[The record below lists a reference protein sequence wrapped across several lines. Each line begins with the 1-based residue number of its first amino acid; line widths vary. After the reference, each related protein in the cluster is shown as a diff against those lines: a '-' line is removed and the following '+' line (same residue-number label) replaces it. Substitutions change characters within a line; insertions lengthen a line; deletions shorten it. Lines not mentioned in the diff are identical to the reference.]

1 MKKKWLSILLAGSML
16 LAACGNNADESA
28 KDNHAE
34 NNHAKT
40 TTTTETEH
48 TNHKNHQHT
57 LANGDIQEETASPEI
72 LPSFLDHQSEDLKLV
87 YQAAGQATEILKW
100 IPCYCGCAES
110 ANHKSNLNCF
120 IKEVKDDGSVV
131 WDDHGTRC
139 IVCVEIA
146 IKSIK
151 QAQEG
156 ASLKEIRK
164 QIDQDYKEGYS
175 KPTPTPMPL

>member
-1 MKKKWLSILLAGSML
+1 MKKKWISLLVAGTML
-16 LAACGNNADESA
+16 LSACGNNADELSKEKHTEHHQTQA
-28 KDNHAE
+28 IE
-34 NNHAKT
+34 
-40 TTTTETEH
+40 TTEQNSH
-48 TNHKNHQHT
+48 VNPQHK
-57 LANGDIQEETASPEI
+57 LANGDLQEETASAEI
-72 LPSFLDHQSEDLKLV
+72 LPSFLDQQSDDLKLV
-87 YQAAGQATEILKW
+87 YKAVGQATETLKW
-100 IPCYCGCAES
+100 MPCYCGCAES

-120 IKEVKDDGSVV
+120 IKEVKEDGSVV

-156 ASLKEIRK
+156 TSNKEIRK

-175 KPTPTPMPL
+175 EPTKTPMPS

>member
-1 MKKKWLSILLAGSML
+1 MKKKWISVLLAGTMF
-16 LAACGNNADESA
+16 LAACGNNADESSKEKHTEHNQA
-28 KDNHAE
+28 Q
-34 NNHAKT
+34 
-40 TTTTETEH
+40 TTETDH
-48 TNHKNHQHT
+48 TNHANHQHT
-57 LANGDIQEETASPEI
+57 LANGDLQEETASAEI
-72 LPSFLDHQSEDLKLV
+72 LPSFLDNQSEDLKLV
-87 YQAAGQATEILKW
+87 YKAAGQATEILKW
-100 IPCYCGCAES
+100 MPCYCGCAES

-120 IKEVKDDGSVV
+120 IKEVKNDGSVV

-175 KPTPTPMPL
+175 EPTPTPMPS

>member
-1 MKKKWLSILLAGSML
+1 MKKKWLSVLLAGTML
-16 LAACGNNADESA
+16 LAACGNNSGESS
-28 KDNHAE
+28 KEDHNDH
-34 NNHAKT
+34 HQTKT
-40 TTTTETEH
+40 TETTEH
-48 TNHKNHQHT
+48 TNHANHQHK
-57 LANGDIQEETASPEI
+57 LANGDLQEETKSAEI
-72 LPSFLDHQSEDLKLV
+72 LPSFLENQTDDLKLV
-87 YQAAGQATEILKW
+87 YKAAGQATEILKW
-100 IPCYCGCAES
+100 MPCYCGCADS

-120 IKEVKDDGSVV
+120 IKEVKDNGTVV

-175 KPTPTPMPL
+175 EPTPTPMPS